1 MTVIPAVKYNQYT
14 EACRMNWEA
23 LAAVSTAFT
32 GLVILATALAAV
44 REVRIAAEH
53 ARATR
58 DQLEHL
64 RKATQF
70 EGALAVF
77 SELDTPFQ
85 VNARH
90 FVQFDLAECM
100 RDAVFR
106 DEVALIAGADE
117 LEHKE
122 LTVLRCFERIG
133 AYVRKGWVD
142 ADVVYMVASGRVI
155 VTWRA
160 LEEVIAIHRSVAGS
174 TFWENYERLYHDCK
188 AWMRMRNVRIDDL
201 ERQQTLRVT
210 QHPPTAAT

>member
-1 MTVIPAVKYNQYT
+1 
-14 EACRMNWEA
+14 MNWEA
-23 LAAVSTAFT
+23 VAAVSTAFT

-53 ARATR
+53 SRSTR

-77 SELDTPFQ
+77 SELDTPLQ
-85 VNARH
+85 MQARH
-90 FVQFDLAECM
+90 FVQFELEHRMKDEG
-100 RDAVFR
+100 FR
-106 DEVALIAGADE
+106 KEVALIAGADE

-133 AYVRKGWVD
+133 TYVRKGWVD
-142 ADVVYMVASGRVI
+142 GDVVYMVASGRVI

-160 LEEVIAIHRSVAGS
+160 LETVVAIHRNVAGPE
-174 TFWENYERLYHDCK
+174 FWQSYERLYDVCK
-188 AWMRMRNVRIDDL
+188 AWMRKHHVHVDDL
-201 ERQQTLRVT
+201 ERQQTLRYT
-210 QHPPTAAT
+210 DLPLA